1 MRTAVY
7 IGLVAIAGAFAGFFL
22 YRGFATKPT
31 LVEAPTATIVPPK
44 EQSVP
49 APVVVPSRIPAV
61 TLVNR
66 AGAPTS
72 VLSFNQPIVIY
83 NFWATWC
90 TPCRREI
97 PLLNQLRRERAQ
109 SLEVVGI
116 AVDFRDAVLKY
127 ASEIGI
133 GYPLLIGEEDGL
145 QALDA
150 FGVPGAFPVSVFAD
164 QQKRIVMV
172 KLGELHADEAGFIL
186 DRIGDLNAGRIDMA
200 GAKQQ
205 ISAKLQ
211 EFARNR
217 AKAKSASVDAA
228 SQQPNPG

>member
-1 MRTAVY
+1 MRTTVY
-7 IGLVAIAGAFAGFFL
+7 IALVAIVAAFAGFFL
-22 YRGFATKPT
+22 YRGFTPNTA
-31 LVEAPTATIVPPK
+31 LVEAPKAITVPLK
-44 EQSVP
+44 EQSQ
-49 APVVVPSRIPAV
+49 AVVVPTQIPAV
-61 TLVNR
+61 TLMNR
-66 AGAPTS
+66 AGTPTS
-72 VLSFNQPIVIY
+72 VLSFNKPIVIY

-109 SLEVVGI
+109 SVEVVGI

-127 ASEIGI
+127 ADEIAI
-133 GYPLLIGEEDGL
+133 SYPLLIGEEDGL
-145 QALDA
+145 EALDA

-164 QQKRIVMV
+164 KEKRIVMV

-186 DRIGDLNAGRIDMA
+186 DRIGDLNAGRLDMA

-211 EFARNR
+211 EFAQNR
-217 AKAKSASVDAA
+217 AKAKSAASGAA
-228 SQQPNPG
+228 SQQLNPG

>member
-7 IGLVAIAGAFAGFFL
+7 IALVAIVAAFAGFFL
-22 YRGFATKPT
+22 YRGFAPKTV
-31 LVEAPTATIVPPK
+31 LVEAPKAITVPPK
-44 EQSVP
+44 EQSS
-49 APVVVPSRIPAV
+49 PVVVPTQIPNV
-61 TLVNR
+61 TLANR
-66 AGAPTS
+66 AGTPTS
-72 VLSFNQPIVIY
+72 VLSFAKPIVIY

-90 TPCRREI
+90 APCRREI

-109 SLEVVGI
+109 SVEVVGI

-127 ASEIGI
+127 ADEIDI
-133 GYPLLIGEEDGL
+133 SYPLLIGEEDGL
-145 QALDA
+145 EALDA

-164 QQKRIVMV
+164 KDKRIVMV

-186 DRIGDLNAGRIDMA
+186 DRIGDLNTGRLDMA

-211 EFARNR
+211 EFAQNR
-217 AKAKSASVDAA
+217 AKAKSAASGAA
-228 SQQPNPG
+228 SQQLNPG

>member
-7 IGLVAIAGAFAGFFL
+7 IALVALVAAFAGFFL
-22 YRGFATKPT
+22 YRGFTPKTA
-31 LVEAPTATIVPPK
+31 LVDAPKAITVPPK
-44 EQSVP
+44 EQSP
-49 APVVVPSRIPAV
+49 PVVVPSQIPAV
-61 TLVNR
+61 TLMNR

-72 VLSFNQPIVIY
+72 VLSFAKPIVIY

-97 PLLNQLRRERAQ
+97 PLLNQLRRERAK
-109 SLEVVGI
+109 SVEVVGI

-127 ASEIGI
+127 AAEIDI
-133 GYPLLIGEEDGL
+133 SYPLLIGEEDGL
-145 QALDA
+145 EALDA
-150 FGVPGAFPVSVFAD
+150 FGVPGAFPVTVFAD
-164 QQKRIVMV
+164 KEKRIVMV

-186 DRIGDLNAGRIDMA
+186 DRIGDLNAGLLDMA

-211 EFARNR
+211 EFAQNR
-217 AKAKSASVDAA
+217 AKAKSTAPGAA
-228 SQQPNPG
+228 SQQLNPG